1 MKPQVLAGRVAVV
14 TGAARE
20 GGIGRAICR
29 LLLAEGASVVVSDVG
44 TRGQPLPGYV
54 PAGPSALDEAVAD
67 LGSTGATVTA
77 MECDVTQPEDVA
89 RLVAETVAR
98 YGKLDIFVNNA
109 GIATESVELVDV
121 SYAGFCR
128 TIDVNLTG
136 TFLGIQAAAR
146 QLIAQGH
153 GGRIINTASQAGK
166 TGWPLLSAYS
176 ASKFGVVGLTQVAA
190 KELGRH
196 GITVNS
202 VCPGTVDTPLS
213 NSADGVWNMYARF
226 NNTTPEQVRADM
238 IAQIPLGRLQS
249 PEDVADLVLFLAS
262 DAGRYITGQ
271 AINTTGGQEVH

>member
-1 MKPQVLAGRVAVV
+1 MNSQLLAGKVAVV

-44 TRGQPLPGYV
+44 VRGSALPGYE
-54 PAGPSALDEAVAD
+54 PAGPTALEEAVAD
-67 LGSTGATVTA
+67 LGAGGATVSA
-77 MECDVTQPEDVA
+77 MECDVTQPDDVSG
-89 RLVAETVAR
+89 LVAEAVAR

-109 GIATESVELVDV
+109 GIATESVEMVDV
-121 SYAGFCR
+121 SYPGFCR

-176 ASKFGVVGLTQVAA
+176 ASKFGVIGLTQVAA

-213 NSADGVWNMYARF
+213 NSEDGVWNMYARF

-238 IAQIPLGRLQS
+238 IAQIPLGRLQT

-262 DAGRYITGQ
+262 DSGRYITGQ